1 MVKVDMVEKKK
12 ISKWQYQNNR
22 QDETFSW
29 KVKMSHAN
37 SGTKNTNVMTIQYY
51 VGCRIFIQ
59 VRYK

>member
-1 MVKVDMVEKKK
+1 MVEKKK
-12 ISKWQYQNNR
+12 KSKWQYQHNR

-37 SGTKNTNVMTIQYY
+37 SGTKNTDVMTTQYY